1 MEGKISDFQR
11 TFAYSDY
18 GIDFDFDYDK
28 YCSKV
33 SNYGKHKAI
42 DITYSKAKEKQI
54 NKRRQRNKNKK
65 THR

>member
-1 MEGKISDFQR
+1 MEINILP
-11 TFAYSDY
+11 TFAYSNNYDLDY
-18 GIDFDFDYDK
+18 NDK
-28 YCSKV
+28 Y
-33 SNYGKHKAI
+33 SNYSKHKAI